1 MRRIGIKK
9 HRSMHVKLN
18 KLRIE
23 KPKARWPRVLYLIEP
38 DCVSTV
44 GVHGHMHDALD
55 S

>member
-23 KPKARWPRVLYLIEP
+23 KPKARRPRVLYLIEP
-38 DCVSTV
+38 DCVSTCM
-44 GVHGHMHDALD
+44 GTMHDALN